1 MVNFEYADHYG
12 VDDLKKIVKVLRGP
26 GGCPWDREQTHGSL
40 KKCMQD
46 EVNEVFEGIDIYEQ
60 TGDGENLCEELG
72 DVLMNVLLQCQIAK
86 EEGIF
91 TLEDVIQGISEKM
104 IRRHPHVFGN
114 GTASTPGEA
123 ALTWAEIKRMEREG
137 KL

>member
-1 MVNFEYADHYG
+1 MAQKYTFEDFVNIISELRSDH
-12 VDDLKKIVKVLRGP
+12 
-26 GGCPWDREQTHGSL
+26 GCPWDREQTHGSL

-46 EVNEVFEGIDIYEQ
+46 EVNEVFEGIDIYEK
-60 TGDGENLCEELG
+60 TGDAENLCEELG
-72 DVLMNVLLQCQIAK
+72 DVLMNVVLQCQIAK

-114 GTASTPGEA
+114 GKASASEEVL
-123 ALTWAEIKRMEREG
+123 LTWEEIKRLEKEG